1 MSPERTYTLLALL
14 LSYAWS
20 GTVVECDSSFLLSC
34 PNLPDDVLIDFPSVG
49 AEALW
54 TKFDINSLTK
64 GAEDFDKQVRR
75 MPKETWQPCH
85 AQVDPEKF

>member
-1 MSPERTYTLLALL
+1 M
-14 LSYAWS
+14 
-20 GTVVECDSSFLLSC
+20 VEHDSSFLFFC
-34 PNLPDDVLIDFPSVG
+34 PTLIDFPSVG

-54 TKFDINSLTK
+54 TKFDINALTK

-85 AQVDPEKF
+85 AQVDPEEF